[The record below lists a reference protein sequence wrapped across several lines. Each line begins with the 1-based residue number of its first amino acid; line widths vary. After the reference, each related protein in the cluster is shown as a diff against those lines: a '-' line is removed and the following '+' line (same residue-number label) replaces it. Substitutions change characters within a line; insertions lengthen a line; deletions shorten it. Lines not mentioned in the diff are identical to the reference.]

1 MATVAT
7 SRVVSV
13 SVLLVLR
20 LLLLLSL
27 VVGGV
32 WLAWRLSRG
41 ERFDEEPPPFLC
53 LPDWSY
59 TVTALYFLVSERTQL
74 GLSARDKVFIQ
85 APLRVQFF

>member
-1 MATVAT
+1 MRHTRIATVAT

-27 VVGGV
+27 VFGGI
-32 WLAWRLSRG
+32 WLTWRLSRG

-53 LPDWSY
+53 LPDWCY
-59 TVTALYFLVSERTQL
+59 AVTALYFLVSERTPL
-74 GLSARDKVFIQ
+74 PCLPARNKV
-85 APLRVQFF
+85 LV